1 MKNKE
6 TLQTA
11 MDRRLSFLDE
21 LPSCRPALM
30 QRIAQEEAPVMKKKY
45 SVGLVFALIL
55 VSLSVIAVAAGL
67 ILSPRVSAARLA
79 DRALEDTYG
88 ITDEMSS
95 FFGRE
100 EEELPDGTVKVT
112 YFGAGSLEATL
123 GTYTVMV
130 KDGKADISWSLEGKD
145 TAGGY
150 EAEAWGVEQ
159 LKQMTKDSHDQQL
172 KAAFMDKSL
181 EVYNRL
187 HPDGDEAPAVETT
200 PETFEEYHARRE
212 GEKNSAMN
220 AKRLSEDEM
229 IAIGREF
236 VLSNYSLTDAQVARL
251 ELYTNSYETA
261 DPNHWYETVNGMPCF
276 LVEYLLDEDSFT
288 EEMAQDPNYYRQNS
302 YFKIYVNVETGVI
315 EQYEYNS
322 GLGGVG

>member
-6 TLQTA
+6 TLQAA

-30 QRIAQEEAPVMKKKY
+30 QRIAQEEAPVMKRKI
-45 SVGLVFALIL
+45 SVGLVFALVL
-55 VSLSVIAVAAGL
+55 VSLSVIALATGL
-67 ILSPRVSAARLA
+67 ILSPRVSAARTADLA
-79 DRALEDTYG
+79 LAEKYG
-88 ITDEMSS
+88 ITDELQS

-123 GTYTVMV
+123 GTYTVLV

-150 EAEAWGVEQ
+150 EAEAWGLEQ
-159 LKQMTKDSHDQQL
+159 LKQMAEDSHDEKL
-172 KAAFMDKSL
+172 KAAFMDKSF
-181 EVYNRL
+181 EVYKQL
-187 HPDGDEAPAVETT
+187 HPDDEEVPVEAPD

-212 GEKNSAMN
+212 GEKSSALD
-220 AKRLSEDEM
+220 ATKLSEEDM

-236 VLSNYSLTDAQVARL
+236 ILSTYSLTDSEVERL
-251 ELYTNSYETA
+251 ELYTNSYETDDA
-261 DPNHWYETVNGMPCF
+261 NHWYETVNGKPCF
-276 LVEYLLDEDSFT
+276 LVEYLLDEEGVT
-288 EEMAQDPNYYRQNS
+288 EEMLNDPNYYRMNA
-302 YFKIYVNVETGVI
+302 YFKVFVNVETGVI
-315 EQYEYNS
+315 EQYEFSN
-322 GLGGVG
+322 GLGGIG